1 MKRFTEKVDG
11 NTRAYFACLSTGRWL
26 AFRLHVVVIIMLTAS
41 CFFSVAVNEYS
52 GALGERVARAPTEVE
67 QFVRTNVKPI

>member
-1 MKRFTEKVDG
+1 MKQFTERIDY

-41 CFFSVAVNEYS
+41 CFFSVAVNEYYE
-52 GALGERVARAPTEVE
+52 ALGEGVPPLVE
-67 QFVRTNVKPI
+67 ETCLAGGV